1 MNHSIS
7 VAVTCA
13 NVLEFGADVL
23 VLKHADGLYGADA
36 ATYERLARAGATL
49 ELPKAHE
56 WIAVDTA
63 GAVGADHVL
72 FLGVG
77 PLYEF
82 EYPQIRD
89 FGRTVIAA
97 VTKALPAT
105 AHVALTLHGPG
116 YGLDEMEAF
125 DAEIA
130 GLVDGIRMVRV
141 PPTLARIT
149 IVELERR
156 RADRL
161 AARLRVL
168 LPSGQIDVDSAAV
181 VQRSARETSDEIRNA
196 GYSAARKRRVFV
208 AMPFRPEMDD
218 TYDFGIFRP
227 ANECGYLCE
236 RADRELFTDDVVH
249 WIKDRITNADL
260 IIADVTGA
268 NPNVYL
274 EVGYAWG
281 LGRPTMLIGRSADE
295 LKFDLKTQRWFVYKS
310 IKDLEQQVK
319 ALLTSL

>member
-1 MNHSIS
+1 MNRTIPVSI
-7 VAVTCA
+7 ACA
-13 NVLEFGADVL
+13 NVLDFRADVL
-23 VLKHADGLYGADA
+23 VLKYANGLHGADA
-36 ATYERLARAGATL
+36 ATHERLVRAGATI
-49 ELPKAHE
+49 ELPRTHE

-63 GAVGADHVL
+63 GAIGADHVL

-89 FGRTVIAA
+89 FGRTAIAA
-97 VTKALPAT
+97 VAKTLPAT
-105 AHVALTLHGPG
+105 KHLAVTLHGPG

-125 DAEIA
+125 DSEIA
-130 GLVDGIRMVRV
+130 GLVDGVRMGRV
-141 PPTLARIT
+141 PPRLARIT
-149 IVELERR
+149 VVELDCR

-161 AARLRVL
+161 AARLQVL
-168 LPSGQIDVDSAAV
+168 LPGGQIELESAAAD
-181 VQRSARETSDEIRNA
+181 QRSKPEVSEAIRNA
-196 GYSAARKRRVFV
+196 GYSARKRRVFV

-249 WIKDRITNADL
+249 WIKDRIANADL

-274 EVGYAWG
+274 EIGYAWG
-281 LGRPTMLIGRSADE
+281 LGKPTMLIGRSSDE
-295 LKFDLKTQRWFVYKS
+295 LKFDLKTQRCFVYTS
-310 IKDLEQQVK
+310 IKKLEQQVK
-319 ALLTSL
+319 ALLTTS

>member
-13 NVLEFGADVL
+13 DVLEFGADVL

-89 FGRTVIAA
+89 FGRTLIAA

-105 AHVALTLHGPG
+105 EHVALTLHGPG

-130 GLVDGIRMVRV
+130 GLVDGVRMVRV
-141 PPTLARIT
+141 PPKLARIT
-149 IVELERR
+149 VVELERR

-218 TYDFGIFRP
+218 AYDFGIFRP

-295 LKFDLKTQRWFVYKS
+295 LKFDLKTQRCFVYKS

-319 ALLTSL
+319 ALLKSL